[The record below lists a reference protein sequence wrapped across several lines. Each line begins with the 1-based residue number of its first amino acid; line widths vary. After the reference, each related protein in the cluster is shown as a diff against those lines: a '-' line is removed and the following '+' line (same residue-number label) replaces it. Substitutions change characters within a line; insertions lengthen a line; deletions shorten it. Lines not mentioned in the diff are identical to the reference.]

1 MKTSKKIICGVLSA
15 ALLMSFMAGC
25 GKKDETV
32 GDVAENKWKAADGI
46 TIDWFINLSYW
57 DAGSGL
63 WETADVLKEVVET
76 TGVKPNVSIPTGS
89 GLEKVNLM
97 MATGDMPDMMTFE
110 STERQIDQMVKNN
123 AIYPLEELIDK
134 YCPEMK
140 EEIPEAV
147 WTYGAQP
154 IDGVLYG
161 LPSFLLSD
169 HQVEIKDD
177 VNTATYN
184 VRSDIYEELGSPDMS
199 TPDGFYNALV
209 AFKEKYPEI
218 NGKKTIPLCM
228 YNNMLSAHYIEKAF
242 GIAEFYIDDAGN
254 YYQYWRNPNYEE
266 FIKYMVK
273 LNKAGLTDAEAYVK
287 KSDQIVEDLSQGLSF
302 VVLYK
307 FDGLANVNKALA
319 KTYPNA
325 RYKAIEPMSATG
337 ERTMLSYPARRG
349 WTTTFIPRES
359 KHPEETLKFMRY
371 LWSQEGNRLVNY
383 GREGE
388 NYTVIDDK
396 TIQVTDKHMEMKAAD
411 PNFRDNTGIWSYRLF
426 HFAHDTILDAPSAE
440 QPIAEIEDRPLANE
454 LADTSYM
461 YRSLMR
467 TPDPDSEEG
476 LIITQANTLITKY
489 KAKFLTATDEETA
502 ISEYRKMVAELDA
515 IGYDKVDKFNTEAH
529 KEALARHAA
538 YEEKIKNK

>member
-1 MKTSKKIICGVLSA
+1 MKKSKKIICGVLSLA
-15 ALLMSFMAGC
+15 VLMSCFTGC
-25 GKKDETV
+25 GKKDTNS
-32 GDVAENKWKAADGI
+32 GNVADNKWKVADGI
-46 TIDWFINLSYW
+46 NIDWFINLSYW
-57 DAGSGL
+57 DAPASL
-63 WETADVLKEVVET
+63 WDTSDVLKEVVET

-123 AIYPLEELIDK
+123 AIYPLEELIEK

-140 EEIPEAV
+140 DEIPESV

-154 IDGVLYG
+154 LDGVLYG
-161 LPSFLLSD
+161 LPSFLSSD
-169 HQVEIKDD
+169 KQVAEKDD
-177 VNTATYN
+177 INTATYN

-218 NGKKTIPLCM
+218 NGKKTIPLCLYM
-228 YNNMLSAHYIEKAF
+228 NLQSSPYLEKAF
-242 GIAEFYIDDAGN
+242 GVKEFYIDDAGN
-254 YYQYWRNPNYEE
+254 YYQYWRDPKYED

-287 KSDQIVEDLSQGLSF
+287 KSDQIEEDLSQGLCF

-307 FDGLANVNKALA
+307 FDGLTGVNKALE
-319 KTYPNA
+319 KSYPGA

-349 WTTTFIPRES
+349 WTTTFIPRGS
-359 KHPEETLKFMRY
+359 KHPEECLKFMRY
-371 LWSQEGNRLVNY
+371 LWSEEGNLLMNY
-383 GREGE
+383 GREGD
-388 NYTVIDDK
+388 NYTRIDDE
-396 TIQVTDKHMEMKAAD
+396 TIQVTDSHMERKAAD
-411 PNFRDNTGIWSYRLF
+411 PDFRNKTGIWSYRLF
-426 HFAHDTILDAPSAE
+426 HYQYDEVLPAPSAE

-454 LADTSYM
+454 LADTNYM

-489 KAKFLTATDEETA
+489 KAKFLTATDEATA
-502 ISEYRKMVAELDA
+502 LSEYRKMVAELDA
-515 IGYDKVDKFNTEAH
+515 IGYGKVDKFNTEAH
-529 KEALARHAA
+529 KEALKRHAD
-538 YEEKIKNK
+538 YEAKIKK

>member
-1 MKTSKKIICGVLSA
+1 MKTSKKIICGILSA
-15 ALLMSFMAGC
+15 VLLMSVIAGC
-25 GKKDETV
+25 GKKDETSV
-32 GDVAENKWKAADGI
+32 NVADNKWKASDGVE
-46 TIDWFINLSYW
+46 IDWFINMSFW
-57 DAGSGL
+57 DAASEL
-63 WETADVLKEVVET
+63 WETADVLKEIVET

-97 MATGDMPDMMTFE
+97 MATGDMPDLMTFE

-140 EEIPEAV
+140 EEIPAAV

-154 IDGVLYG
+154 VDGVLYG

-169 HQVEIKDD
+169 KQVAEKDD

-228 YNNMLSAHYIEKAF
+228 YHNFQSSHYLEKAF
-242 GIAEFYIDDAGN
+242 GIADFYIDDAGN
-254 YYQYWRNPNYEE
+254 YYQYWRHPKYEE

-273 LNKAGLTDAEAYVK
+273 LNKAGLTDTEAYVK

-302 VVLYK
+302 VVLWK
-307 FDGLANVNKALA
+307 FDGLTGVNKAFE
-319 KTYPNA
+319 KNYPGA

-337 ERTMLSYPARRG
+337 ERTMLTYASRRG

-371 LWSQEGNRLVNY
+371 LWSPEGNRLINY
-383 GREGE
+383 GHEGE
-388 NYTVIDDK
+388 DYTVIDDN
-396 TIQVTDKHMEMKAAD
+396 TIQVTDSFMERKAAD
-411 PNFRDNTGIWSYRLF
+411 PDFRDKTGIWTYRLF
-426 HFAHDTILDAPSAE
+426 HFAHDTVLDAPSAE
-440 QPIAEIEDRPLANE
+440 QPIAEIEDRPLANQ
-454 LADTSYM
+454 LANTDYM

-502 ISEYRKMVAELDA
+502 ISEYRKMVDELDA
-515 IGYDKVDKFNTEAH
+515 IGYGKVDKFNTEAH
-529 KEALARHAA
+529 KEALERHKA
-538 YEEKIKNK
+538 YEEKIK